1 MKEWIKAL
9 DKTRILAPSNYFYH
23 FSFPRYGRLKSKF
36 LCERYSLC
44 IFSSCSNDLTK
55 SRYTWSLTAVP
66 STLAGWYCKEMM
78 ARRSLP
84 IFARSYLYSCSMWEI
99 FIRAQ
104 FDAQVNLDT
113 RSLNSQQSQK
123 SCGKKN
129 KRMAITS
136 LASRLLCLVKRF
148 MWGSNFACKQT
159 LLMLVI
165 QGFAEYI
172 YVSVSHVS
180 GFKAD
185 MSHCHYSGGRK
196 G

>member
-1 MKEWIKAL
+1 MSQKWRNENFTL
-9 DKTRILAPSNYFYH
+9 FSSNCQNFAP
-23 FSFPRYGRLKSKF
+23 FPRYGRLKSKF
-36 LCERYSLC
+36 LSLC
-44 IFSSCSNDLTK
+44 ISSSCLIDLTK

-123 SCGKKN
+123 SCGKKQMN
-129 KRMAITS
+129 GNYQFSFMFVMFGQEVYVGFK
-136 LASRLLCLVKRF
+136 LCLQANTVNVGNIRLCRVY
-148 MWGSNFACKQT
+148 A
-159 LLMLVI
+159 
-165 QGFAEYI
+165 
-172 YVSVSHVS
+172 
-180 GFKAD
+180 GFKSD

>member
-1 MKEWIKAL
+1 MTKNGPIWAKNGKKRTAENFGTTYL
-9 DKTRILAPSNYFYH
+9 DSKSKNNCTLFSSIFQNFAP
-23 FSFPRYGRLKSKF
+23 FPRYGRLKSKF
-36 LCERYSLC
+36 LSLC
-44 IFSSCSNDLTK
+44 ISSSCLIDLTK

-123 SCGKKN
+123 SCGEKKQAN
-129 KRMAITS
+129 GNYQFSFTFVMFGQE
-136 LASRLLCLVKRF
+136 VYV
-148 MWGSNFACKQT
+148 GSNFACKQT

-165 QGFAEYI
+165 
-172 YVSVSHVS
+172 
-180 GFKAD
+180 
-185 MSHCHYSGGRK
+185 
-196 G
+196 